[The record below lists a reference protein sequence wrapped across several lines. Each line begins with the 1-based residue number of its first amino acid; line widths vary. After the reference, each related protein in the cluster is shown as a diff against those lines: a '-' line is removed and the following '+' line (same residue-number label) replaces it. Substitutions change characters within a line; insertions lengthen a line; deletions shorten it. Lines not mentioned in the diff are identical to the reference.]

1 MSTSVARHIA
11 VSSPSETTANL
22 PAMQQ
27 RSTFER
33 QGRPD
38 EMPAKERPPL
48 AERLWRN
55 QLGIALA
62 IALTLAAASLLL
74 LSRQV

>member
-1 MSTSVARHIA
+1 
-11 VSSPSETTANL
+11 
-22 PAMQQ
+22 MQQ
-27 RSTFER
+27 RSTFGR

-38 EMPAKERPPL
+38 ELPAKERPPF

-62 IALTLAAASLLL
+62 IALTLAAATLLL
-74 LSRQV
+74 LSRQG